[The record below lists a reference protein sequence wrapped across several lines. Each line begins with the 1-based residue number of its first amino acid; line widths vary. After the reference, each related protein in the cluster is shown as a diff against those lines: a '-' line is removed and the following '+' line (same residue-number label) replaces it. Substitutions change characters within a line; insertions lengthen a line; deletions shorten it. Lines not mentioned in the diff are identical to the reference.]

1 MRIEIAGKIIHC
13 GTASVHT
20 DMPNNPNPQGKAS
33 LPLLS
38 NLQAWRNA
46 VVPHRSVRDL
56 MVDYL
61 TGLLVL
67 SSEFSFKPVP
77 QRSYYLYY
85 RQGRWQLSLIGPGE
99 WRPSRHRCFVARCRL
114 QYDATWAIEPAA
126 DIDQRPDMVAA
137 LRAYRHGFEQRV
149 RASQT
154 IQSDL
159 PHYDRTLPYYRRVL
173 ASGLA
178 SSLQASLETLGLQ
191 HADGQA
197 LLNQLQQE
205 VSLPQHAKLS
215 ASAQWEEP

>member
-1 MRIEIAGKIIHC
+1 
-13 GTASVHT
+13 
-20 DMPNNPNPQGKAS
+20 MPINPNPQGKAN

-38 NLQAWRNA
+38 NLQAWRTA
-46 VVPHRSVRDL
+46 TVPDRSVRDL

-77 QRSYYLYY
+77 KRSYYLYY
-85 RQGRWQLSLIGPGE
+85 RQERWQLSLIGPGE
-99 WRPSRHRCFVARCRL
+99 WRPSRHQCFAARCRL

-126 DIDQRPDMVAA
+126 DIDQRPEMVAA
-137 LRAYRHGFEQRV
+137 LRAYRRGFEERL
-149 RASQT
+149 RTSQT

-178 SSLQASLETLGLQ
+178 SSLQASLQTLGLQ
-191 HADGQA
+191 HADGQV
-197 LLNQLQQE
+197 LLSQLQQE
-205 VSLPQHAKLS
+205 VSLPQRAKLTTS
-215 ASAQWEEP
+215 AHREDR